1 MPGKKS
7 SKVTKKTTKIELAD
21 SDQLNNEELEGN
33 KDTSE
38 QIIDEV
44 SSLESINEQSIGTQ
58 IENQMQESIKENSNK
73 EEIEDL
79 KEDEIEEI
87 EPEDEIIEINEDDL
101 INEIVNKEQIEE
113 TLNQIQPAINEVE
126 QKINSESKSQISNE
140 NKSSEEMSNEIG
152 HAELNSTSNIEDSQI
167 NESSSNEDNRIQ
179 DSDEGIVV
187 VEEETIETKKS
198 TKKSSISEDGKEKTI
213 SVKELTEKSEIKN
226 RIEAA
231 MFIAGRPVS
240 SEELSIKLDIGKKQI
255 EDLIKEL
262 AMDYMDRITS
272 IEIVQVGEKFSMQI
286 KPEYTE
292 HVKKFTTGGLIPEAV
307 MRTLTIIALKQP
319 ISKSLVVKMRGA
331 GAYDHIKFLI
341 DRGFIEQSKKGRS
354 MDLETTDQFSDT
366 FGLSRD
372 KKKLKEVLIQQLGI
386 KSPVKSGDE
395 EAEEQKARKEALN
408 KKKEEGQPPAE

>member
-1 MPGKKS
+1 MPAKKS
-7 SKVTKKTTKIELAD
+7 SKMTKKSTKPELEESDKIEEINP
-21 SDQLNNEELEGN
+21 QEKKEETKVIIEKTPL
-33 KDTSE
+33 SE
-38 QIIDEV
+38 KIPEPDV
-44 SSLESINEQSIGTQ
+44 DTQ
-58 IENQMQESIKENSNK
+58 IEEPV
-73 EEIEDL
+73 EE
-79 KEDEIEEI
+79 KIEEI
-87 EPEDEIIEINEDDL
+87 NKIEEIHEDEPEEIQEIEEINEDDA
-101 INEIVNKEQIEE
+101 NTEIHDGQLGETSDQIPPTED
-113 TLNQIQPAINEVE
+113 NIEVMPE
-126 QKINSESKSQISNE
+126 SESEKQDIPSQKEPSTDLTNEAGINAELTPKIENPEE
-140 NKSSEEMSNEIG
+140 NKVANEE
-152 HAELNSTSNIEDSQI
+152 
-167 NESSSNEDNRIQ
+167 Q
-179 DSDEGIVV
+179 DIVEVSDEEITV
-187 VEEETIETKKS
+187 VEEETIPTKKGG
-198 TKKSSISEDGKEKTI
+198 KKTGDKEDTGEKTV
-213 SVKELTEKSEIKN
+213 SVKELTEKSQIKN

-240 SEELSIKLDIGKKQI
+240 AEELSIKLDIGKKQI

-262 AMDYMDRITS
+262 ALDYMDRITS

-386 KSPVKSGDE
+386 TAPVKSGDE
-395 EAEEQKARKEALN
+395 EAEDQKARKEALN
-408 KKKEEGQPPAE
+408 KKKEDGQPPAE